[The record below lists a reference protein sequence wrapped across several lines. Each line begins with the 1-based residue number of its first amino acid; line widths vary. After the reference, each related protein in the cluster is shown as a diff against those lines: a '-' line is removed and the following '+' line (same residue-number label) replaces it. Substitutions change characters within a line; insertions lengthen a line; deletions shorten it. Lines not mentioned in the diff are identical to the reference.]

1 MNEFMKKIV
10 DLIYGTKKVRDI
22 YLLKN
27 PTEVIFAIDGA
38 KAIVTKDNK
47 EIERGL
53 DWITS
58 QRAVILLTNSKIICG
73 KWTILLDNI
82 QSAQLLQISSI
93 LGNGLVLKI
102 QTKDNKHY
110 QFGMQMNHEWLKQK
124 VLPLKLEKAKISNS
138 LFSIVLRIFI
148 ICYIAFLIYRL
159 INR

>member
-1 MNEFMKKIV
+1 M
-10 DLIYGTKKVRDI
+10 IY
-22 YLLKN
+22 
-27 PTEVIFAIDGA
+27 AIDGA

-58 QRAVILLTNSKIICG
+58 QRAVILLTNSKIICE
-73 KWTILLDNI
+73 KWTILLENI
-82 QSAQLLQISSI
+82 HSAQLLEINSI
-93 LGNGLVLKI
+93 FGKGQVLKI
-102 QTKDNKHY
+102 QTKDNKNY
-110 QFGMQMNHEWLKQK
+110 QFDMQFNNKWLIQN

-148 ICYIAFLIYRL
+148 ICYIAFLICRL

>member
-1 MNEFMKKIV
+1 MNEFMKQLV
-10 DLIYGTKKVRDI
+10 DLIYGTKNARNV
-22 YLLKN
+22 YQSKN
-27 PTEVIFAIDGA
+27 PSEIVLAANGA
-38 KAIVTKDNK
+38 KGIITINNQN
-47 EIERGL
+47 IERGL
-53 DWITS
+53 NWAIS
-58 QRAVILLTNSKIICG
+58 KRAVIILTNSTVIFG

-124 VLPLKLEKAKISNS
+124 VLPLKLEKAVISNS

-148 ICYIAFLIYRL
+148 ICYLAFVLYRL